1 MGNRFSPFFTLS
13 VTPTLQLN
21 SWLLPSLV
29 VILDLI
35 FLYILW
41 IKSKHF
47 PLIPWWVS
55 LCHRPA
61 LQTVSN
67 ACLKST
73 KQQNS
78 FFLLDCDISI
88 KLLRIHRL
96 SDVEKCF
103 LKPDCEPL
111 IISYLSA
118 LLLSL
123 LFIIAVKCFP
133 NYLATL
139 LVGNFLD
146 PSDILCLQKIGFI
159 LPKVQLSGTMLL
171 LKITLKSFT

>member
-1 MGNRFSPFFTLS
+1 MLTSSPMLETFFDTRWSSKSSRNILNKKGDRFSPCL
-13 VTPTLQLN
+13 TPTLQLKN
-21 SWLLPSLV
+21 WLLPSLV

-35 FLYILW
+35 VLYVLW
-41 IKSKHF
+41 MKSKHF

-55 LCHRPA
+55 LRHRPA

-88 KLLRIHRL
+88 KLLRINRL

-111 IISYLSA
+111 IISFLSA
-118 LLLSL
+118 ILLNL
-123 LFIIAVKCFP
+123 LFIIAVKSFP
-133 NYLATL
+133 KL
-139 LVGNFLD
+139 LTCSNVNGR
-146 PSDILCLQKIGFI
+146 
-159 LPKVQLSGTMLL
+159 
-171 LKITLKSFT
+171 